1 VCYRNNPPAS
11 VAFIFAGTLIL
22 LLAAALR
29 LPALG
34 QVPPGLYHDEAYY
47 GLDAVDILQGRLQ
60 VYFPANNGREPL
72 FIYLAAGTIGLLGR
86 SPFALRLTSAFVGL
100 LTIAAT
106 AAAGRALFS
115 RRVGLLAA
123 AILSITLWHV
133 HLSRVGFRAVT
144 LPLIIALTL
153 WVGARA
159 ARTGQ
164 PRLWLAA
171 GALYG
176 LSFYTYT
183 AARFTPVALA
193 AFGLYLLL
201 TPPPAG
207 GGGSAAAGGGVRPLA
222 LALLAAAVVLT
233 PLAIYTALH
242 PDVVLGRPDQVSI
255 WNPAISG
262 GDPWGTL
269 GRHLLRT
276 LGMFFVQGDRIWR
289 HNVPWRP
296 VFGSLLGAAFL
307 LGVGVALT
315 SSPLPP
321 SPSPVGRERG
331 RGKPPEA
338 AEDVLTP
345 PPAPSPLLTR
355 GQERGG
361 GGGEAAGGGVRKAL
375 TPSLLSPSRQGV
387 WVRARALPLLWTA
400 VMALPTVLAEDA
412 PHFLRAVGMLPVLAF
427 LPALGLDAL
436 IQKPRRHK
444 DTKKNLSYFVSSCLR
459 GSPIGIA
466 VSILAIGLEL
476 VGGARAYFGPYARNP
491 TTGYWFERGA
501 VALGADINRFLGI
514 GWSGAAS
521 PFTPT
526 AGPEGVVYLDP
537 MLWEDWPQVR
547 FLVAAPERVW
557 VGLEARSE
565 PQSRAASAGSE
576 PRSEA
581 EWLSEWRPTAIF
593 LWPYGDWTRA
603 WALLPHPAEIT
614 VLEGPLSQHDRDTE
628 PFTTYLAFLATRPGP
643 TPPPQ
648 ARLQGGVEFLGATV
662 IPQEDGAVRVR
673 LRWRATAPLAG
684 EYAVF
689 LHYRRDGQTVG
700 QGDSPPAGGRYPTPL
715 WQPGD
720 VLNDDHIVPGVG
732 RPQPGWD
739 ELVFGLWNPQTGEY
753 LSVLDEAGNPAG
765 VEIRVAIQ
773 GVGDESSDRG
783 R

>member
-1 VCYRNNPPAS
+1 MIWNGKWVSGIIRRQVSCRGSVPAS
-11 VAFIFAGTLIL
+11 SGFLLAGTLIL

-47 GLDAVDILQGRLQ
+47 GLDAVDVLQGHLQ

-72 FIYLAAGTIGLLGR
+72 FIYLAAGMIGLLGR

-100 LTIAAT
+100 LTVAAT

-123 AILSITLWHV
+123 AVLSVTLWHV

-159 ARTGQ
+159 ARTGR

-201 TPPPAG
+201 TPPPAPEVGQRRENLQNPPPERLKEQKENIFHCG
-207 GGGSAAAGGGVRPLA
+207 GEAAAMKNDLLFRAAGAAWCPDKGAPDQKPNFRSGGETAGGGVRPHLRGLG

-276 LGMFFVQGDRIWR
+276 LGMFFVRGDRIWR

-296 VFGSLLGAAFL
+296 VFGPLLGAAFL

-315 SSPLPP
+315 STHHPP
-321 SPSPVGRERG
+321 SRMGV
-331 RGKPPEA
+331 
-338 AEDVLTP
+338 
-345 PPAPSPLLTR
+345 
-355 GQERGG
+355 
-361 GGGEAAGGGVRKAL
+361 GVRAK
-375 TPSLLSPSRQGV
+375 V
-387 WVRARALPLLWTA
+387 LPLLWTA

-412 PHFLRAVGMLPVLAF
+412 PHFLRAVGMLPILAF

-436 IQKPRRHK
+436 MQRLPQRYE
-444 DTKKNLSYFVSSCLR
+444 DTKKNLPFVSLCLR
-459 GSPIGIA
+459 GSPIGVV

-476 VGGARAYFGPYARNP
+476 VSGARAYFGPYAHNP

-501 VALGADINRFLGI
+501 VALGADINRFLGV
-514 GWSGAAS
+514 GWPGEAS

-526 AGPEGVVYLDP
+526 ARPAGAVYLDP
-537 MLWEDWPQVR
+537 LVRGDRPQ
-547 FLVAAPERVW
+547 LPAP
-557 VGLEARSE
+557 G
-565 PQSRAASAGSE
+565 
-576 PRSEA
+576 
-581 EWLSEWRPTAIF
+581 
-593 LWPYGDWTRA
+593 
-603 WALLPHPAEIT
+603 
-614 VLEGPLSQHDRDTE
+614 
-628 PFTTYLAFLATRPGP
+628 LAT
-643 TPPPQ
+643 
-648 ARLQGGVEFLGATV
+648 
-662 IPQEDGAVRVR
+662 AVC
-673 LRWRATAPLAG
+673 LLA
-684 EYAVF
+684 
-689 LHYRRDGQTVG
+689 
-700 QGDSPPAGGRYPTPL
+700 AGGRERHRPSPPPPGRREWSIWTPCS
-715 WQPGD
+715 
-720 VLNDDHIVPGVG
+720 G
-732 RPQPGWD
+732 R
-739 ELVFGLWNPQTGEY
+739 TGPR
-753 LSVLDEAGNPAG
+753 SG
-765 VEIRVAIQ
+765 
-773 GVGDESSDRG
+773 SW
-783 R
+783 

>member
-1 VCYRNNPPAS
+1 MHQCRNAADMPLPVVLA
-11 VAFIFAGTLIL
+11 AGTLIL

-47 GLDAVDILQGRLQ
+47 GLDAVDVLRGHPQ

-72 FIYLAAGTIGLLGR
+72 FIYLAAGMIGLLGR
-86 SPFALRLTSAFVGL
+86 SPFALRLTSAFVGM
-100 LTIAAT
+100 LTVAAT

-123 AILSITLWHV
+123 AVLSVTLWHV

-144 LPLIIALTL
+144 LPLTIALTL

-159 ARTGQ
+159 VRTGRL
-164 PRLWLAA
+164 RLWLAT

-193 AFGLYLLL
+193 AFGLY
-201 TPPPAG
+201 
-207 GGGSAAAGGGVRPLA
+207 A
-222 LALLAAAVVLT
+222 LALLGPRAFRPHARGLGLAVLAAAVVLA
-233 PLAIYTALH
+233 PLAAYTAFH

-262 GDPWGTL
+262 GDPWGLL
-269 GRHLLRT
+269 GRQVLRT
-276 LGMFFVQGDRIWR
+276 LGMFFVRGDRIWR

-296 VFGSLLGAAFL
+296 VFGPLLGAAFL
-307 LGVGVALT
+307 VGVGLTLTPPRALF
-315 SSPLPP
+315 PLPNK
-321 SPSPVGRERG
+321 VREREG
-331 RGKPPEA
+331 VRN
-338 AEDVLTP
+338 LTP
-345 PPAPSPLLTR
+345 PPAPSPLLTA

-361 GGGEAAGGGVRKAL
+361 GGGAAAGGGVRN
-375 TPSLLSPSRQGV
+375 
-387 WVRARALPLLWTA
+387 ALPLLWTA
-400 VMALPTVLAEDA
+400 VMAIPTVLAEDA

-436 IQKPRRHK
+436 MQRPQRYEVTR
-444 DTKKNLSYFVSSCLR
+444 KNLSNFVSSCLR
-459 GSPIGIA
+459 GSPLGIA

-476 VGGARAYFGPYARNP
+476 VNGARAYFGPYAHNP
-491 TTGYWFERGA
+491 MTGYWFERGA
-501 VALGADINRFLGI
+501 VALGADINRFLGT
-514 GWSGAAS
+514 GWSGEAS

-547 FLVAAPERVW
+547 FLVAAPERVR
-557 VGLEARSE
+557 VGLEAVPETPCEVGRITGTRCGPGAE
-565 PQSRAASAGSE
+565 P
-576 PRSEA
+576 EA
-581 EWLSEWRPTAIF
+581 PPTAVF

-603 WALLPHPAEIT
+603 WGLLPHPAEIT

-628 PFTTYLAFLATRPGP
+628 PYTTYLAFFATRPGP
-643 TPPPQ
+643 TPTPQ
-648 ARLQGGVEFLGATV
+648 ARLSGGVEFLGATV
-662 IPQEDGAVRVR
+662 VLQEDGAVRVR

-689 LHYRRDGQTVG
+689 LHYRRDGQTVA
-700 QGDSPPAGGRYPTPL
+700 QGDSPPAQGRYPTPL
-715 WQPGD
+715 WHSGD

-732 RPQPGWD
+732 HPRPGD
-739 ELVFGLWNPQTGEY
+739 EIVFGLWNPQTGEY

-765 VEIRVAIQ
+765 VEIRVP
-773 GVGDESSDRG
+773 VR
-783 R
+783 

>member
-1 VCYRNNPPAS
+1 
-11 VAFIFAGTLIL
+11 
-22 LLAAALR
+22 
-29 LPALG
+29 
-34 QVPPGLYHDEAYY
+34 
-47 GLDAVDILQGRLQ
+47 
-60 VYFPANNGREPL
+60 
-72 FIYLAAGTIGLLGR
+72 
-86 SPFALRLTSAFVGL
+86 
-100 LTIAAT
+100 
-106 AAAGRALFS
+106 
-115 RRVGLLAA
+115 
-123 AILSITLWHV
+123 
-133 HLSRVGFRAVT
+133 
-144 LPLIIALTL
+144 
-153 WVGARA
+153 
-159 ARTGQ
+159 
-164 PRLWLAA
+164 
-171 GALYG
+171 
-176 LSFYTYT
+176 
-183 AARFTPVALA
+183 
-193 AFGLYLLL
+193 
-201 TPPPAG
+201 
-207 GGGSAAAGGGVRPLA
+207 
-222 LALLAAAVVLT
+222 
-233 PLAIYTALH
+233 
-242 PDVVLGRPDQVSI
+242 
-255 WNPAISG
+255 
-262 GDPWGTL
+262 
-269 GRHLLRT
+269 
-276 LGMFFVQGDRIWR
+276 
-289 HNVPWRP
+289 
-296 VFGSLLGAAFL
+296 
-307 LGVGVALT
+307 
-315 SSPLPP
+315 
-321 SPSPVGRERG
+321 
-331 RGKPPEA
+331 
-338 AEDVLTP
+338 
-345 PPAPSPLLTR
+345 
-355 GQERGG
+355 
-361 GGGEAAGGGVRKAL
+361 
-375 TPSLLSPSRQGV
+375 
-387 WVRARALPLLWTA
+387 
-400 VMALPTVLAEDA
+400 MALPTVLAEDA

-581 EWLSEWRPTAIF
+581 EWRSEWRPTAIF